1 MGRFIFKNS
10 QEYWHQEHESLM
22 NQCWVA
28 RLLCSSQLF
37 PTAPFRDKTSS
48 DLPELSYLFVST
60 RECLADPNS
69 YLHISVKNDW

>member
-28 RLLCSSQLF
+28 RLLCSVGFISTFSNSPIPWQNILRFTRAELF
-37 PTAPFRDKTSS
+37 I
-48 DLPELSYLFVST
+48 
-60 RECLADPNS
+60 C
-69 YLHISVKNDW
+69 